1 MDDVLCYQRIVSS
14 LTLLSPPPPLPP
26 SHPVP
31 PLSLFRQAK
40 PVLHATILPA
50 VLITGYIMAEPRPDP
65 VAAFMPF

>member
-1 MDDVLCYQRIVSS
+1 MLSAHS
-14 LTLLSPPPPLPP
+14 LFSDPSLPP
-26 SHPVP
+26 SPPSPISPCP